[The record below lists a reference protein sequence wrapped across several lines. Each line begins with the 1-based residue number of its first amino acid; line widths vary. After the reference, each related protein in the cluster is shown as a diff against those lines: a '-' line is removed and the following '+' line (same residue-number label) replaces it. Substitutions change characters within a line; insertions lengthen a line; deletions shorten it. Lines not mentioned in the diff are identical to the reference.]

1 MARSKQVPEFKVE
14 IDGRTYVWWLQRRPA
29 WSRDDNAMTGMALA
43 ARDAEGQREVVLEF
57 PPGPRPRLGAPVL
70 KPESIPVRLVTTAIA
85 SAIAAGWDPL
95 SRGKPVM
102 IIVDADGQ

>member
-1 MARSKQVPEFKVE
+1 MARTKKVAELQVQ
-14 IDGRTYVWWLQRRPA
+14 IDGRTYVWWLQRPPV
-29 WSRDDNAMTGMALA
+29 WSRDDNAMAGMALA

-70 KPESIPVRLVTTAIA
+70 KAESIPVRLVTTAIA

-95 SRGKPVM
+95 SRGKPVVIM
-102 IIVDADGQ
+102 VDAAGQ